1 MSRSRGLP
9 SVLSQKVGDKF
20 AAEGVEIKETHE
32 ERSERTRSA
41 GVSTAEVDAEIG
53 VLGERTR
60 RVSQPAL
67 APALVFSLTF

>member
-9 SVLSQKVGDKF
+9 SVLSQKVGDIF

-41 GVSTAEVDAEIG
+41 GASTGEVDAEIG
-53 VLGERTR
+53 VLSERTR
-60 RVSQPAL
+60 RV
-67 APALVFSLTF
+67 T